1 MTNQPLTRSE
11 GVVRSIQKNY
21 QDCHAGKQ
29 EGHEVMLLVATP
41 FGTHRVFSLF
51 AYSDQLLLMNIQTG
65 GEHPDILYCPVE
77 QAAFLIQHKKP
88 KNDDPRVIVGFGVHL
103 AESASKE

>member
-1 MTNQPLTRSE
+1 MKKAE
-11 GVVRSIQKNY
+11 

-29 EGHEVMLLVATP
+29 EGHEVILFVATP
-41 FGTHRVFSLF
+41 FGTHRVFCLF

-88 KNDDPRVIVGFGVHL
+88 EKDDLRVVVGFGVHL
-103 AESASKE
+103 ADENQAKG

>member
-1 MTNQPLTRSE
+1 MITQSQLRTS
-11 GVVRSIQKNY
+11 GVVNSVQKNY
-21 QDCHAGKQ
+21 QDCHAGKMD
-29 EGHEVMLLVATP
+29 GHEVILLVASP

-77 QAAFLIQHKKP
+77 QAAFLIQHRKIEQDAP
-88 KNDDPRVIVGFGVHL
+88 NVIVGFGIHL
-103 AESASKE
+103 QDEQ